1 MAEEKENNTRT
12 RINVSIN
19 AKGMVQFDLTCE
31 YDSPERSIAEMSKS
45 IDMIRELLKEK
56 GITEAGT
63 VA

>member
-19 AKGMVQFDLTCE
+19 SKGMAQFDLTCE

-45 IDMIRELLKEK
+45 IDMARKLLKEK

>member
-1 MAEEKENNTRT
+1 M
-12 RINVSIN
+12 SIN
-19 AKGMVQFDLTCE
+19 SKGMAQFDLTCE

-45 IDMIRELLKEK
+45 IDMVRKLLKEK